1 MRRAALLLTATLLA
15 TACGEKP
22 AEKKGAPPTLI
33 TTTLSKTVALEVS
46 ERTLGSLEAVDDPKV
61 GAEIAGK
68 IVKITVRAGE
78 AVAKGQLLAQIDPT
92 DAGHQATADNA
103 ETARLQALLAQQ
115 ERVLARQTELVQ
127 KNFISKNALDEA
139 TTQRDALKSQ
149 LATARARASLSRN
162 NVDKTRV
169 VAPFAG
175 TIEEQLVAAGDYV
188 KLGDPL
194 FRLVSNVRLRAH
206 LPFPESAAPRLKVGM
221 PVRITSPLAPEASI
235 EGVVED
241 IRPTVG
247 EGNRAIDVITRVDNP
262 GALKAGGSV
271 DAAVVTGQKAQ
282 AVVVPEQAVVLRPA
296 GKVVYLIA
304 DGKATQQVVEVGS
317 KQRGL
322 IEITSG
328 LQGGETVALDGAGFL
343 SNGAATIEAKAGP
356 RVNVKEMPKTAAAPP
371 VAPKPQ

>member
-1 MRRAALLLTATLLA
+1 MRHGALLIAATLALA
-15 TACGEKP
+15 ACGDKP

-33 TTTLSKTVALEVS
+33 TATEAKAVALEVS
-46 ERTLGSLEAVDDPKV
+46 ERTLGTLESVNDPKI

-68 IVKITVRAGE
+68 IVKISVRAGE
-78 AVAKGQLLAQIDPT
+78 SVSKGQLLAQIDPT

-103 ETARLQALLAQQ
+103 ESARLETLLAQQ
-115 ERVLARQTELVQ
+115 ERVLARQSELVQ

-139 TTQRDALKSQ
+139 TAQRDALKSQ
-149 LATARARASLSRN
+149 LANAQARAGLSRN

-175 TIEEQLVAAGDYV
+175 IIEEQVAAAGDYV

-194 FRLVSNVRLRAH
+194 FRLVSNASLRAH
-206 LPFPESAAPRLKVGM
+206 LPFPESAAPRLEVGM
-221 PVRITSPLAPEASI
+221 PVRITSPLLPDTGIRAM
-235 EGVVED
+235 VED

-247 EGNRAIDVITRVDNP
+247 EGNRAIDVIARLDNP

-271 DAAVVTGQKAQ
+271 DAAVITGQKER

-304 DGKATQQVVEVGS
+304 DGKAKQQVVEVGS
-317 KQRGL
+317 KQRGV
-322 IEITSG
+322 IEITGG
-328 LQGGETVALDGAGFL
+328 LQGGEVVALDGAGFL
-343 SNGAATIEAKAGP
+343 SDGAA
-356 RVNVKEMPKTAAAPP
+356 VNVKEMPKTATSPQA
-371 VAPKPQ
+371 APKPQ

>member
-1 MRRAALLLTATLLA
+1 MRGAALLLAATLLA
-15 TACGEKP
+15 AACGEKQV
-22 AEKKGAPPTLI
+22 EKKGAPPTLI
-33 TTTLSKTVALEVS
+33 TTTQATVVALEVS
-46 ERTLGSLEAVDDPKV
+46 ERTLGSLEAVDDPKI

-68 IVKITVRAGE
+68 IVTVAVRAGE
-78 AVAKGQLLAQIDPT
+78 AVSKGQLLAQIDPT
-92 DAGHQATADNA
+92 DAGHQAKVDSS
-103 ETARLQALLAQQ
+103 EVARLEALLRQQ
-115 ERVLARQTELVQ
+115 ERVLARQTELMQ
-127 KNFISKNALDEA
+127 KNFISKNALDDA
-139 TTQRDALKSQ
+139 TAQRDALTSQ
-149 LATARARASLSRN
+149 LASARARASLARN
-162 NVDKTRV
+162 NVDKTRI

-175 TIEEQLVAAGDYV
+175 VIEEQLVAAGDYV

-194 FRLVSNVRLRAH
+194 FRLVSNARLRAH

-221 PVRITSPLAPEASI
+221 PVRIASPLAPETGI

-241 IRPTVG
+241 IRPTVSAG
-247 EGNRAIDVITRVDNP
+247 SRAIDVIARIDNP

-322 IEITSG
+322 IEITGG
-328 LQGGETVALDGAGFL
+328 LRGGETLALDGAGFL
-343 SNGAATIEAKAGP
+343 SNGAT
-356 RVNVKEMPKTAAAPP
+356 VNVKEMPKTAPAQAA
-371 VAPKPQ
+371 AAKPQ

>member
-1 MRRAALLLTATLLA
+1 MKIGVLLLGSALLLA
-15 TACGEKP
+15 ACGDKP

-33 TTTLSKTVALEVS
+33 TITEAKAVALEVS
-46 ERTLGSLEAVDDPKV
+46 ERTLGSLEAVDDPKI

-68 IVKITVRAGE
+68 IVKIAVRAGE
-78 AVAKGQLLAQIDPT
+78 AVVREQLLARIDPT
-92 DAGHQATADNA
+92 DAAHQASADNA
-103 ETARLQALLAQQ
+103 EIARLQALLAQQ
-115 ERVLARQTELVQ
+115 ERLVARQTELVQ
-127 KNFISKNALDEA
+127 KNFISKNALDDVTA
-139 TTQRDALKSQ
+139 QRDALKSQ
-149 LATARARASLSRN
+149 LAAAHARAGLSRN

-175 TIEEQLVAAGDYV
+175 IIEEQLAAVGDYV

-194 FRLVSNVRLRAH
+194 FRLVSNTRLRAH

-221 PVRITSPLAPEASI
+221 PVRITSPLVPGGSI

-247 EGNRAIDVITRVDNP
+247 EGNRAIDVIARLDNP

-328 LQGGETVALDGAGFL
+328 LTGGETVALDGAGFL
-343 SNGAATIEAKAGP
+343 SNGAA
-356 RVNVKEMPKTAAAPP
+356 VNVKQTPKTAAGPQG
-371 VAPKPQ
+371 APKPQ

>member
-1 MRRAALLLTATLLA
+1 MRHGALLIAATLALA
-15 TACGEKP
+15 ACGDKP

-33 TTTLSKTVALEVS
+33 TATEAKAVALEVS
-46 ERTLGSLEAVDDPKV
+46 ERTLGTLESVNDPKI

-68 IVKITVRAGE
+68 IVKISVRAGE
-78 AVAKGQLLAQIDPT
+78 SVSKGQLLAQIDPT

-103 ETARLQALLAQQ
+103 ESARLETLLAQQ
-115 ERVLARQTELVQ
+115 ERVLARQSELVQ

-139 TTQRDALKSQ
+139 TAQRDALKSQ
-149 LATARARASLSRN
+149 LANAQARAGLSRN

-175 TIEEQLVAAGDYV
+175 IIEEQVAAAGDYV

-194 FRLVSNVRLRAH
+194 FRLVSNASLRAH

-221 PVRITSPLAPEASI
+221 PVRITSPLLPDTGIRAM
-235 EGVVED
+235 VED

-247 EGNRAIDVITRVDNP
+247 EGNRAIDVIARLDNP

-271 DAAVVTGQKAQ
+271 DAAVITGQKER

-304 DGKATQQVVEVGS
+304 DGKAKQQVVEVGS
-317 KQRGL
+317 KQRGV
-322 IEITSG
+322 IEITGG
-328 LQGGETVALDGAGFL
+328 LQGGEVVALDGAGFL
-343 SNGAATIEAKAGP
+343 SDGAA
-356 RVNVKEMPKTAAAPP
+356 VNVKEMPKTATSPQA
-371 VAPKPQ
+371 APKPQ

>member
-1 MRRAALLLTATLLA
+1 MRRVALLLTATLLVA
-15 TACGEKP
+15 ACGEKP
-22 AEKKGAPPTLI
+22 PEKKGAPPTLI
-33 TTTLSKTVALEVS
+33 TTTLAKTVALEVS
-46 ERTLGSLEAVDDPKV
+46 ERTLGSLEAVDDPKI

-68 IVKITVRAGE
+68 IVKIAVRAGE
-78 AVAKGQLLAQIDPT
+78 AVSKGQLLAQIDPT
-92 DAGHQATADNA
+92 DASHQATADNA
-103 ETARLQALLAQQ
+103 ESARLQALLAQQ

-139 TTQRDALKSQ
+139 TAQRDALKSQ
-149 LATARARASLSRN
+149 LATAQARAGLSHN

-175 TIEEQLVAAGDYV
+175 TIEEQMVAAGDYV

-194 FRLVSNVRLRAH
+194 FRLVSNTRLRAH
-206 LPFPESAAPRLKVGM
+206 LPFPESAAPRLRVGM
-221 PVRITSPLAPEASI
+221 PVRIASPLAPEASI

-247 EGNRAIDVITRVDNP
+247 EGNRAIDVIARVDNP
-262 GALKAGGSV
+262 GTLKAGGSV

-328 LQGGETVALDGAGFL
+328 LHGGETVALDGAGFL
-343 SNGAATIEAKAGP
+343 SNGAA
-356 RVNVKEMPKTAAAPP
+356 VNVKEMPKTAGAPP
-371 VAPKPQ
+371 VAAKPQ

>member
-1 MRRAALLLTATLLA
+1 MRRVALLLTATLLVA
-15 TACGEKP
+15 ACGEKP

-33 TTTLSKTVALEVS
+33 TTTLAKTVALEVS
-46 ERTLGSLEAVDDPKV
+46 ERTLGSLEAIDDPKI

-68 IVKITVRAGE
+68 IVRIAVRAGE
-78 AVAKGQLLAQIDPT
+78 AVSKGQLLAQIDPT
-92 DAGHQATADNA
+92 DASHQATADNA
-103 ETARLQALLAQQ
+103 ESARIQALLAQQ

-139 TTQRDALKSQ
+139 TAQRDALKSQ
-149 LATARARASLSRN
+149 LATAQARASLSRN

-194 FRLVSNVRLRAH
+194 FRLVSNTRLRAH
-206 LPFPESAAPRLKVGM
+206 LPFPESAAPRLRVGM
-221 PVRITSPLAPEASI
+221 PVHIASPLAPEAGI
-235 EGVVED
+235 AGVVED

-247 EGNRAIDVITRVDNP
+247 EGNRAIDVIARVDNP

-328 LQGGETVALDGAGFL
+328 LHGGETVALDGAGFL
-343 SNGAATIEAKAGP
+343 SNGAT
-356 RVNVKEMPKTAAAPP
+356 VNVKEMPKTAGAPP
-371 VAPKPQ
+371 AAAKPQ